1 MSAINLTLGAPN
13 LGFIYLPL
21 GSRHVNVYLGW
32 KIRWGWIP
40 TLKKRIRFNI
50 SNWRNFP
57 KWCLNLDVSMGSY
70 LSCIY
75 PILVIHLQMATFNNF
90 GGTVYL
96 IVRSLILQASL
107 VALGVE
113 FSITRRHTQSISPA
127 FLHHAA
133 KEKKLAHLLVRGRG
147 KELVFW

>member
-1 MSAINLTLGAPN
+1 
-13 LGFIYLPL
+13 
-21 GSRHVNVYLGW
+21 
-32 KIRWGWIP
+32 
-40 TLKKRIRFNI
+40 
-50 SNWRNFP
+50 
-57 KWCLNLDVSMGSY
+57 MGSY

-113 FSITRRHTQSISPA
+113 FSIPRRHAQSMSNSPA

-133 KEKKLAHLLVRGRG
+133 KEKKLAHLLGRGRG